1 MKNLANNSWMPIS
14 TESSNQKS
22 KQIMD
27 NQNNNRTIQQM
38 SLNTQLLAILK
49 SKDNH
54 KLSRYDAFLWLIE
67 HILEGC
73 SHTDQ
78 KRSCFMQHYCSSIT
92 ELSET
97 WHWSRPTTQ
106 KFINE
111 LMGVG
116 LLQKKRFGNSFAFSL
131 TASAE
136 ALIQ

>member
-1 MKNLANNSWMPIS
+1 
-14 TESSNQKS
+14 
-22 KQIMD
+22 MD
-27 NQNNNRTIQQM
+27 NQKTSRTVQQI
-38 SLNTQLLAILK
+38 SLDTQLLTLLK

-54 KLSRYDAFLWLIE
+54 KFSRYDAFLWLIE

-92 ELSET
+92 ELSEA

-111 LMGVG
+111 LIVAGW
-116 LLQKKRFGNSFAFSL
+116 LQRKRFGNSFAFML
-131 TASAE
+131 TASAQ
-136 ALIQ
+136 AYIK

>member
-1 MKNLANNSWMPIS
+1 
-14 TESSNQKS
+14 
-22 KQIMD
+22 MD
-27 NQNNNRTIQQM
+27 NQKTSRTVQQI
-38 SLNTQLLAILK
+38 SLDTQLLTLLK

-54 KLSRYDAFLWLIE
+54 KFSRYDAFLWLIE

-73 SHTDQ
+73 SYAGQ
-78 KRSCFMQHYCSSIT
+78 KRSCFIQHYCSNIT

-106 KFINE
+106 KFIKE
-111 LMGVG
+111 LMGAG

-136 ALIQ
+136 ALIK

>member
-27 NQNNNRTIQQM
+27 NQNNNRTIHQM

-54 KLSRYDAFLWLIE
+54 KFSRYDAFLWLIE

-73 SHTDQ
+73 SYTDQ